1 MNVLHVEDSQKMR
14 NILKG
19 ALSFLKNI
27 GTLESTGT
35 IESGMEIFTRHT
47 PDVAILDI
55 QLPDGSGLEMARW
68 IKEKHPMTRILILSN
83 NSDVCHRAFSK
94 IAGAD
99 YFLDKSMEFEKLGVV
114 LNEINKTTNN

>member
-1 MNVLHVEDSQKMR
+1 MNVLHVEDSPKMR
-14 NILKG
+14 SILKG
-19 ALSFLKNI
+19 ALSSFKSI
-27 GTLESTGT
+27 ESLESAAT
-35 IESGMEIFTRHT
+35 IETGMELFTRHT

-99 YFLDKSMEFEKLGVV
+99 YFLDKSMEFEMLGNI